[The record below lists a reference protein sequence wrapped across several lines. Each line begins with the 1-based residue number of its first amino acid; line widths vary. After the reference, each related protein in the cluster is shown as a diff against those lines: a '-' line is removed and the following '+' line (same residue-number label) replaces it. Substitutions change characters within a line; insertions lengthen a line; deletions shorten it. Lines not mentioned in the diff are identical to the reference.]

1 MIYIKKLKLLQKS
14 DFSYPPSIPRTSLYY
29 MHDTYQQIFKSLK
42 NYAKDES
49 ATVGLAIDWS
59 GSRVHVND
67 MRSMYL
73 LHITSLDYESWL

>member
-1 MIYIKKLKLLQKS
+1 
-14 DFSYPPSIPRTSLYY
+14 

-49 ATVGLAIDWS
+49 ATVGLAIDWC

-67 MRSMYL
+67 MRSIYL
-73 LHITSLDYESWL
+73 LHITGLDYESWL